1 MHNLYHR
8 WKKLNYDILI
18 PPMHP
23 PFAEM
28 TGEEAQ
34 QYFEWFVAQIP
45 NRIHYLAQYSK
56 IKLDYSD
63 TSLIAIWKWFIKHAK
78 IETSPTKRMCESQR
92 QVQFQYPSDMFNA
105 VMRMRSRQ
113 FTLETEYILR
123 DVAMYFGEY
132 WVQKHPQLHWGII
145 NTDPELTNF
154 NMPCIH
160 GFVDCSF
167 DSPYMA
173 DFEPIHMVH
182 VCASKLLE
190 GQAKPDDLYNLY
202 ITWKRMVNE

>member
-1 MHNLYHR
+1 
-8 WKKLNYDILI
+8 
-18 PPMHP
+18 MHP

-78 IETSPTKRMCESQR
+78 TETTPTKRMCEIRR

-105 VMRMRSRQ
+105 VMRMESRQ

-132 WVQKHPQLHWGII
+132 WVQKHPSLHWGII

-154 NMPCIH
+154 NMPCVK
-160 GFVDCSF
+160 GFVDYSF
-167 DSPYMA
+167 DPPYVA

-190 GQAKPDDLYNLY
+190 GRAKPDDLYNLY